1 MILHQFHYNLY
12 TSTELGQVTIVNYDL
27 GPVYGRLVQNK
38 VPAWTEK
45 IVLRVGFGGQ
55 LSFLAAL
62 NRISSP
68 VIWPNG
74 ALTRS
79 KLCYTLLF
87 HGQLTTLR
95 SISIK
100 IESLFSH
107 CEWTRYQNTKTPQNI
122 ILSLPSLAYF
132 SYFSEKKLLFFSY
145 LLVLSYIF
153 TKFPCATALFNNFR
167 NLYIISKIISRLL
180 QISL

>member
-1 MILHQFHYNLY
+1 MRTCKKCHVHSPYRYHFRNFDLSDYSKIH
-12 TSTELGQVTIVNYDL
+12 NY
-27 GPVYGRLVQNK
+27 
-38 VPAWTEK
+38 
-45 IVLRVGFGGQ
+45 
-55 LSFLAAL
+55 
-62 NRISSP
+62 
-68 VIWPNG
+68 
-74 ALTRS
+74 
-79 KLCYTLLF
+79 LF
-87 HGQLTTLR
+87 GQLTTLR

-132 SYFSEKKLLFFSY
+132 SYFSEKNMFFSY

>member
-87 HGQLTTLR
+87 HVQLICTVKRLARWERVRNATFTVHTGIIFVILTFRIILR
-95 SISIK
+95 STIICSVNWQLYD
-100 IESLFSH
+100 LF
-107 CEWTRYQNTKTPQNI
+107 Q
-122 ILSLPSLAYF
+122 
-132 SYFSEKKLLFFSY
+132 
-145 LLVLSYIF
+145 
-153 TKFPCATALFNNFR
+153 
-167 NLYIISKIISRLL
+167 
-180 QISL
+180 